1 MDQAP
6 NKHCVFCD
14 EMLRQHEHIVK
25 ESNYSFVLL
34 SNPRLTKGH
43 TLVIPKRHVE
53 YPGELTSEEFMDIFA
68 LIEEVRCALLKSVA
82 TGVDVRQHYR
92 PFLPESKT
100 KVDHVH
106 FHILPRTMG
115 DELHEKS
122 LQFESALFADLE
134 QSERDEMTH
143 IFLDSPLVQKKYT

>member
-1 MDQAP
+1 MEKSMQQTISTL
-6 NKHCVFCD
+6 CVFC
-14 EMLRQHEHIVK
+14 EELVRQHEHIVK

-68 LIEEVRCALLKSVA
+68 LIEEVRCALLASIA
-82 TGVDVRQHYR
+82 SGVDIRQHYR

-106 FHILPRTMG
+106 FHVLPRSMG
-115 DELHEKS
+115 DELHQKS
-122 LQFESALFADLE
+122 LQFESALFVDLQ
-134 QSERDEMTH
+134 QSDRDDMLR
-143 IFLDSPLVQKKYT
+143 IFLNMPRG